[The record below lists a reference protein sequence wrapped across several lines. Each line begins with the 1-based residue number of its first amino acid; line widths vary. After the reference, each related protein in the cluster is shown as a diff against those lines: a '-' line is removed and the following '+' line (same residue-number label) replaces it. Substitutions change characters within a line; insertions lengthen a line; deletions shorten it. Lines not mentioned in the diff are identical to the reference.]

1 MDTILKDK
9 TVQYIPAVREN
20 AALGLASGAYLA
32 GKKSCVLMQNSG
44 LGNIIN
50 ALTSFNL
57 IYGVPVLIFMTWRGF
72 EGRDAPEHIVM
83 GKKMLPLLKELGL
96 PYRVLTDNY
105 KKDIDW
111 ALDKMDE
118 FAIPAALILKEGMIA

>member
-1 MDTILKDK
+1 MKDK

>member
-1 MDTILKDK
+1 MDTIMKDK

-111 ALDKMDE
+111 ALDIMDE
-118 FAIPAALILKEGMIA
+118 FGIPAALILKEGMIA